1 MGEEVAEYNGAYKVS
16 QGLLDKFGPKRV
28 IDSPISET
36 GFAGLGIGA
45 AMYGLR
51 PVIEFMTWS
60 FSLVA
65 YDQIVNNAA
74 QVRYMSGGQFS
85 VPIVFRGSS
94 GGGLQ
99 VGATH
104 SHTPENWYANVPAL
118 TVITPA
124 FPDDAKGLLKSAIR
138 SNNPVCFLENEK
150 LYGYKDEVPEGEHL
164 TPIGKARV
172 VKAGSDFT
180 IVSNSGSVH
189 RALNAMKKLE
199 EQGIHAE
206 LIDVRTIKPLDF
218 DTIAASVSKT
228 NRLLIVEENKPF
240 AGWGAQVAYEVQRE
254 LFDDLDAP
262 VHRLTS
268 LDVPQPY
275 NGRLEQAV
283 LPNEERILAAVKEA
297 PGLMSGPLLPDGIRV
312 RWLGHSHVRRHR
324 ARTGQKFLFDPF
336 LANNPA
342 LPQGARRGSARA
354 RRFRRAHPH
363 ASALRSFRR
372 RPAAAQGR
380 SEAEGHRAVRGR
392 PIGSRTQ
399 GIAEDQ
405 VVGMNT
411 RRHARPSRTSASP
424 WCRPVHTSSVAEKGV
439 ARAARFPIGYV
450 LRFANGFTIYNTGDT
465 AVTMDMQIV
474 RDLYRPNLVILPIG
488 DFFTMGAGAGR
499 LRAQAAPARVR
510 HRRPLAH
517 LGRHAARHARRAGK
531 GNGAVL
537 APHAN

>member
-1 MGEEVAEYNGAYKVS
+1 MPTMTYREALNQALSEEMERDDKVFLMGEEVAEYNGAYKVS
-16 QGLLDKFGPKRV
+16 KGLLDKFGPKRV

-36 GFAGLGIGA
+36 GFTGLGIGA

-65 YDQIVNNAA
+65 YDQIINNAA

-150 LYGYKDEVPEGEHL
+150 LYNYKDEVPEGEHL

-180 IVSNSGSVH
+180 IVSNGGSVH
-189 RALNAMKKLE
+189 RAMAAMKMLE

-262 VHRLTS
+262 IHRLTS

-283 LPNEERILAAVKEA
+283 LPNEERILAAVKE
-297 PGLMSGPLLPDGIRV
+297 LL
-312 RWLGHSHVRRHR
+312 
-324 ARTGQKFLFDPF
+324 A
-336 LANNPA
+336 
-342 LPQGARRGSARA
+342 
-354 RRFRRAHPH
+354 
-363 ASALRSFRR
+363 
-372 RPAAAQGR
+372 
-380 SEAEGHRAVRGR
+380 
-392 PIGSRTQ
+392 
-399 GIAEDQ
+399 
-405 VVGMNT
+405 
-411 RRHARPSRTSASP
+411 
-424 WCRPVHTSSVAEKGV
+424 
-439 ARAARFPIGYV
+439 
-450 LRFANGFTIYNTGDT
+450 
-465 AVTMDMQIV
+465 
-474 RDLYRPNLVILPIG
+474 
-488 DFFTMGAGAGR
+488 
-499 LRAQAAPARVR
+499 
-510 HRRPLAH
+510 
-517 LGRHAARHARRAGK
+517 
-531 GNGAVL
+531 
-537 APHAN
+537 

>member
-1 MGEEVAEYNGAYKVS
+1 MQTLTYREALNQALSEEMERDDRVFLMGEEVAEYNGAYKVS

-36 GFAGLGIGA
+36 GFTGLGIGA

-172 VKAGSDFT
+172 VRAGGDLT

-189 RALNAMKKLE
+189 RALAAMKTLE
-199 EQGIHAE
+199 EQGIKAE
-206 LIDVRTIKPLDF
+206 LIDLRTIKPLDF
-218 DTIAASVSKT
+218 ATIAASVAKT

-283 LPNEERILAAVKEA
+283 LPNEERILAAVKE
-297 PGLMSGPLLPDGIRV
+297 
-312 RWLGHSHVRRHR
+312 
-324 ARTGQKFLFDPF
+324 
-336 LANNPA
+336 
-342 LPQGARRGSARA
+342 
-354 RRFRRAHPH
+354 
-363 ASALRSFRR
+363 
-372 RPAAAQGR
+372 
-380 SEAEGHRAVRGR
+380 
-392 PIGSRTQ
+392 
-399 GIAEDQ
+399 
-405 VVGMNT
+405 
-411 RRHARPSRTSASP
+411 
-424 WCRPVHTSSVAEKGV
+424 
-439 ARAARFPIGYV
+439 
-450 LRFANGFTIYNTGDT
+450 
-465 AVTMDMQIV
+465 
-474 RDLYRPNLVILPIG
+474 
-488 DFFTMGAGAGR
+488 
-499 LRAQAAPARVR
+499 
-510 HRRPLAH
+510 
-517 LGRHAARHARRAGK
+517 
-531 GNGAVL
+531 VL
-537 APHAN
+537 A

>member
-1 MGEEVAEYNGAYKVS
+1 MPTITYREALNQALSEEMERDDRVFLMGEEVAEYNGAYKVS
-16 QGLLDKFGPKRV
+16 QGLLEKFGPKRV

-36 GFAGLGIGA
+36 GFTGLGVGA

-51 PVIEFMTWS
+51 PVIEYMTWS

-65 YDQIVNNAA
+65 FDQIINNAA

-85 VPIVFRGSS
+85 VPIVLRGSS

-172 VKAGSDFT
+172 IRSGGDLT
-180 IVSNSGSVH
+180 IVSNSGSIH
-189 RALNAMKKLE
+189 RALNAAKTLE
-199 EQGIHAE
+199 AQGIHVE
-206 LIDVRTIKPLDF
+206 IVDLRTIKPLDF
-218 DTIAASVSKT
+218 ATVAASVSKT

-275 NGRLEQAV
+275 NGRMEQAV
-283 LPNEERILAAVKEA
+283 LPNEERILAAVKE
-297 PGLMSGPLLPDGIRV
+297 
-312 RWLGHSHVRRHR
+312 
-324 ARTGQKFLFDPF
+324 
-336 LANNPA
+336 
-342 LPQGARRGSARA
+342 
-354 RRFRRAHPH
+354 
-363 ASALRSFRR
+363 
-372 RPAAAQGR
+372 
-380 SEAEGHRAVRGR
+380 
-392 PIGSRTQ
+392 
-399 GIAEDQ
+399 
-405 VVGMNT
+405 
-411 RRHARPSRTSASP
+411 
-424 WCRPVHTSSVAEKGV
+424 
-439 ARAARFPIGYV
+439 
-450 LRFANGFTIYNTGDT
+450 
-465 AVTMDMQIV
+465 
-474 RDLYRPNLVILPIG
+474 
-488 DFFTMGAGAGR
+488 
-499 LRAQAAPARVR
+499 
-510 HRRPLAH
+510 
-517 LGRHAARHARRAGK
+517 
-531 GNGAVL
+531 VL
-537 APHAN
+537 A

>member
-1 MGEEVAEYNGAYKVS
+1 MPTMTYREALNQALSEEMERDDKVFLMGEEVAEYNGAYKVS

-36 GFAGLGIGA
+36 GFTGLGIGA

-189 RALNAMKKLE
+189 RAMNAMKKLE

-283 LPNEERILAAVKEA
+283 LPNEERILAAVKE
-297 PGLMSGPLLPDGIRV
+297 LL
-312 RWLGHSHVRRHR
+312 
-324 ARTGQKFLFDPF
+324 A
-336 LANNPA
+336 
-342 LPQGARRGSARA
+342 
-354 RRFRRAHPH
+354 
-363 ASALRSFRR
+363 
-372 RPAAAQGR
+372 
-380 SEAEGHRAVRGR
+380 
-392 PIGSRTQ
+392 
-399 GIAEDQ
+399 
-405 VVGMNT
+405 
-411 RRHARPSRTSASP
+411 
-424 WCRPVHTSSVAEKGV
+424 
-439 ARAARFPIGYV
+439 
-450 LRFANGFTIYNTGDT
+450 
-465 AVTMDMQIV
+465 
-474 RDLYRPNLVILPIG
+474 
-488 DFFTMGAGAGR
+488 
-499 LRAQAAPARVR
+499 
-510 HRRPLAH
+510 
-517 LGRHAARHARRAGK
+517 
-531 GNGAVL
+531 
-537 APHAN
+537 